1 KVKALYTSNQEH
13 FKQIRSYAIDKSCQ
27 FGVLT
32 NGRQMIVAKL
42 FNIDGKNW
50 QENNCLIFGS
60 LDDISNRFVDFYEN
74 LSKFAVTSYG
84 GFKFDLPIA
93 NLTYTKLRSSL
104 IDADKELIRNSMS
117 ATLAPIIEKVFGEIY
132 NDGNENDEEFIK
144 RCFVENQE
152 TKKNRDE
159 IYRLFAD
166 KPPELANISK
176 VVHTKNLK
184 TQILSEFSGDSI
196 AIRTPTPPKPI
207 IIIGTKG
214 AGKTTFIHHLVKN
227 DSADINIDHHLIIY
241 VDLRKYFDIND
252 DFDPK

>member
-1 KVKALYTSNQEH
+1 MKSIDQASEAFDAYKKNIEEYTSIDLTESDTRSKLIDTLFVGVLGWEESDIVREEKVDSGYFDYYISIAGVHFIIEAKKSLKEFNIPKSHKKAKVKALYTSNQEH

-104 IDADKELIRNSMS
+104 IDAD
-117 ATLAPIIEKVFGEIY
+117 
-132 NDGNENDEEFIK
+132 
-144 RCFVENQE
+144 
-152 TKKNRDE
+152 
-159 IYRLFAD
+159 
-166 KPPELANISK
+166 
-176 VVHTKNLK
+176 
-184 TQILSEFSGDSI
+184 
-196 AIRTPTPPKPI
+196 
-207 IIIGTKG
+207 
-214 AGKTTFIHHLVKN
+214 
-227 DSADINIDHHLIIY
+227 
-241 VDLRKYFDIND
+241 
-252 DFDPK
+252 